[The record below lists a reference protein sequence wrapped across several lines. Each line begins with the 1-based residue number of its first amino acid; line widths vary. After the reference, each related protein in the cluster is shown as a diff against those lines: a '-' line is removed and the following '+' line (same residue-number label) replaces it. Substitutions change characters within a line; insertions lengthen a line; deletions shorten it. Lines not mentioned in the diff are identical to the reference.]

1 MSVQAHAN
9 AVLALLDADNG
20 PPPLVFFDGF
30 VPAGTNPPYVVVYFS
45 FVSPEPLQDTQT
57 STLTAVSARIDCFAY
72 CHSVGANGIA
82 ARAVSARVRAA
93 LLDVTPTVT
102 GRSAFP
108 IRHVDNQ
115 PAQRDETTGVL
126 LVDLVDIYRLSTVP
140 G

>member
-1 MSVQAHAN
+1 MTIQAHAD
-9 AVLALLDADNG
+9 AVLALLDADNA
-20 PPPLVFFDGF
+20 PPPLVVYDGF
-30 VPAGTNPPYVVVYFS
+30 VPVGATPPYVVVYFS
-45 FVSPEPLQDTQT
+45 LVSPEPSQDLQT
-57 STLTAVSARIDCFAY
+57 STLAGASTRVDFFAY
-72 CHSVGANGIA
+72 CHSVGANNIA

-102 GRSAFP
+102 GRACFP

-126 LVDLVDIYRLSTVP
+126 VVDMVDVYRLSSIP